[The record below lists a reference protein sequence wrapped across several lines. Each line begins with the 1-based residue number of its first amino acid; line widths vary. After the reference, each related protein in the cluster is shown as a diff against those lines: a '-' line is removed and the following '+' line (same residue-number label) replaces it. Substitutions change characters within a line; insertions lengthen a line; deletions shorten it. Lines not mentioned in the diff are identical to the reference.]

1 MPIEAL
7 VDIVLATPAPALARP
22 EGFEPPTY

>member
-1 MPIEAL
+1 MLIEAV